1 MIKLFKKIPLKINLL
16 NKINF
21 IFFKLFFI
29 KFLLLSKLIYSHEL
43 WIEPKKYLFEDD
55 EFVIANIKV
64 GQMFEGINL
73 GYFPR
78 NFVRFDFFSDN
89 NLIPINGVIGDNPAI
104 NFLNK
109 NHGIGIIIYQTNNE
123 YLYYDNWNKFESF
136 VIDKGLNNILN
147 THLKNRL
154 PKDDFVEIYKRYSKS
169 IIGFKNYKGRDKNFG
184 METEFVLQNNL
195 LDNKKNNQKIKLFY
209 KLEPRKNVQVEIFEK
224 NEKNEVKLSKMF
236 TDDFGVLN
244 FTTKPGNTYLLNSVV
259 MRRHEQN
266 NINKDI
272 SPNKSKV
279 LWESLWASIT
289 FKIPKK

>member
-1 MIKLFKKIPLKINLL
+1 
-16 NKINF
+16 
-21 IFFKLFFI
+21 
-29 KFLLLSKLIYSHEL
+29 
-43 WIEPKKYLFEDD
+43 
-55 EFVIANIKV
+55 
-64 GQMFEGINL
+64 
-73 GYFPR
+73 
-78 NFVRFDFFSDN
+78 
-89 NLIPINGVIGDNPAI
+89 
-104 NFLNK
+104 
-109 NHGIGIIIYQTNNE
+109 
-123 YLYYDNWNKFESF
+123 LYYDNWNKFESF